1 SGSMVWK
8 ESIMLALHELQR
20 AVYRSLVQQDDGAI
34 RAVVRGDGIPAAD
47 RLSIYRN
54 TFYGTLTRALRL
66 SFPAVH
72 RLVGAEFFEAAA
84 LEFIKAKPARS
95 AYLDD
100 YGSDFPDFLA
110 RFPGAMSVP
119 YLFDVAEL

>member
-1 SGSMVWK
+1 MRKWVMSRHTWSRG
-8 ESIMLALHELQR
+8 
-20 AVYRSLVQQDDGAI
+20 LVQQDDGAI
-34 RAVVRGDGIPAAD
+34 GAAVRTDGVAAAD
-47 RLSIYRN
+47 RLSIYRD

-66 SFPAVH
+66 SFPAIH
-72 RLVGAEFFEAAA
+72 RLVGVEFFDAVA
-84 LEFIKAKPARS
+84 LEFIKAKPPRS

-119 YLFDVAEL
+119 YLFDV